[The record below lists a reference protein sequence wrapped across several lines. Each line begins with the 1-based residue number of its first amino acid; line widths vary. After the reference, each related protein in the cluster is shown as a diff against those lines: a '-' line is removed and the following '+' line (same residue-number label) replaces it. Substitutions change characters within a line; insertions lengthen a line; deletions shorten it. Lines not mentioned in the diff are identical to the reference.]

1 MRWVLRGGDWT
12 VRKPVKRIMKLGEV
26 EGEGGS
32 VPVPFSKWGNE
43 DVFGGGDEDLGGV
56 LKM

>member
-12 VRKPVKRIMKLGEV
+12 VRKLVKRIMKLGEV

-32 VPVPFSKWGNE
+32 VPVPFSK
-43 DVFGGGDEDLGGV
+43 
-56 LKM
+56 